1 MATVTTTDRA
11 KKPRPPAPPT
21 PDGILQLG
29 LGFWGSKT
37 LLSAVE
43 LGLFTELAKG
53 PLDSETLRQRL
64 GLHPRGTR
72 DFFDALV
79 ALDMLQRQSGRYA
92 NTPETDLF
100 LDRSKPSYV
109 GGILEMANSRLY
121 PFWGSLTEGLRTGIP
136 QSEAKTGGNFYE
148 VLYRDPARLKNFL
161 QAMTGLS
168 LGACQAIAKKF
179 PWKRYKTFADVGP
192 AQGALPVQLVLAH
205 KHLSGIGFD
214 LPVCGPI
221 FEEYVRSFGLSDRL
235 RFQPG
240 SFLKDPLPEADVLI
254 MGHILHGESLDDK
267 RTLIQNAYRVLP
279 KDGAYIIFEE
289 LIDDERHKNA
299 LALLMSLNI
308 LVETPGGFNTTAS
321 DYSSWMRE
329 AGFRKIHVGHLVGP
343 VSMIVGSK

>member
-1 MATVTTTDRA
+1 MATVTVTGRA
-11 KKPRPPAPPT
+11 KKTRRPAPPM
-21 PDGILQLG
+21 PDAILQLG

-37 LLSAVE
+37 LLSAIE

-64 GLHPRGTR
+64 GLHPRGAR

-79 ALDMLQRQSGRYA
+79 ALGMLERRSGRYA

-121 PFWGSLTEGLRTGIP
+121 LFWGSLTEGLRTGIP

-168 LGACQAIAKKF
+168 MGACQAIAKKF
-179 PWKRYKTFADVGP
+179 PWKGYKTFADVGT
-192 AQGALPVQLVLAH
+192 AQGALPVQLALAH

-221 FEEYVRSFGLSDRL
+221 FEEYVRSFRLSDRL
-235 RFQPG
+235 RFQAG
-240 SFLKDPLPEADVLI
+240 SFLEDPLPEADVLI

-267 RTLIQNAYRVLP
+267 RALIQKVYRVLP
-279 KDGAYIIFEE
+279 KGGAYIIFEE
-289 LIDDERHKNA
+289 LIDDDRRKNA
-299 LALLMSLNI
+299 LALLMSLNM
-308 LVETPGGFNTTAS
+308 LVEAPGGFNATAN
-321 DYSSWMRE
+321 DYSGWMRE
-329 AGFRKIHVGHLVGP
+329 AGFRKIHVGHLAGP
-343 VSMIVGSK
+343 VSMLVGSK

>member
-1 MATVTTTDRA
+1 
-11 KKPRPPAPPT
+11 
-21 PDGILQLG
+21 
-29 LGFWGSKT
+29 
-37 LLSAVE
+37 
-43 LGLFTELAKG
+43 
-53 PLDSETLRQRL
+53 
-64 GLHPRGTR
+64 
-72 DFFDALV
+72 
-79 ALDMLQRQSGRYA
+79 MLQRQSGRYA

-267 RTLIQNAYRVLP
+267 RALIQNAYRVLP

-289 LIDDERHKNA
+289 LIDDERRKNA

-308 LVETPGGFNTTAS
+308 CGRDTRRFQCDG
-321 DYSSWMRE
+321 
-329 AGFRKIHVGHLVGP
+329 
-343 VSMIVGSK
+343 